1 MWSEAIT
8 SMKRKDDITIQ
19 QEAIRQNT
27 GTIQKKDI

>member
-8 SMKRKDDITIQ
+8 STKTKNYKKMQ

-27 GTIQKKDI
+27 GTTQKKDT